1 MKPLIAISSDASV
14 SAESSGTIEVV
25 TGVSSNG
32 NVSLSAVEVSILI
45 NDVDSAHNSYT
56 QESSALRSSMEL
68 AQDIITFRKVKT
80 VATVQG
86 FKPPQCR
93 NAAGVREHR

>member
-45 NDVDSAHNSYT
+45 NDVDSAHNSYSGVICS
-56 QESSALRSSMEL
+56 QIKYGASSRHCRISESQNSSYSARV
-68 AQDIITFRKVKT
+68 Q
-80 VATVQG
+80 ATSV
-86 FKPPQCR
+86 
-93 NAAGVREHR
+93 